1 MNFNNQACQ
10 QNTTKVETMK
20 EEDESAD
27 VPLPEP
33 PITLTDD
40 VKPLEETG
48 TNSVDVPAITSEIEK
63 NTNTDLQLQSD
74 ADLLNKMQESP
85 LTATVFIAAPLL
97 KNHNLK
103 IIGKDK
109 HLGEWGTPQ
118 GEFETILQISTDLFI
133 FKGTVPIPALPG
145 SKFKF
150 VHVNINNQNKEYEGL
165 GPWDDR
171 EEELLPD
178 SWNFFVFKRKRESI
192 VGKWW
197 GSPTTLCS
205 TTFLHKSETKR
216 RIASDF
222 CGILFNHTV
231 SNVLP
236 GTFSTFNL
244 CDKYSIFSMFR
255 FLSM

>member
-27 VPLPEP
+27 VPEP
-33 PITLTDD
+33 PIALTDD

-48 TNSVDVPAITSEIEK
+48 NNSVDVPAITSEIEK
-63 NTNTDLQLQSD
+63 NTKTDFQLQSD
-74 ADLLNKMQESP
+74 ADLLTKMQESP
-85 LTATVFIAAPLL
+85 LTATVFIAAPLV
-97 KNHNLK
+97 KNHDLK
-103 IIGKDK
+103 IIGQDK
-109 HLGEWGTPQ
+109 HLGEWKKPQ
-118 GEFETILQISTDLFI
+118 GEFEIILQISTDIFI

-150 VHVNINNQNKEYEGL
+150 VHVNINDQNKEYEGR
-165 GPWDDR
+165 GPCENR

-178 SWNFFVFKRKRESI
+178 SWNFFVFKQKRESI

-197 GSPTTLCS
+197 GSQTTRGP
-205 TTFLHKSETKR
+205 TTFLHKSETQR
-216 RIASDF
+216 RITSDF
-222 CGILFNHTV
+222 CGFLFNHAV

-236 GTFSTFNL
+236 GTFSTLNL
-244 CDKYSIFSMFR
+244 YDKYSIFSMFR
-255 FLSM
+255 FLLM

>member
-27 VPLPEP
+27 VPEP
-33 PITLTDD
+33 PVALTDD
-40 VKPLEETG
+40 MKPLEETG
-48 TNSVDVPAITSEIEK
+48 TISQDVPAIPSEIEK
-63 NTNTDLQLQSD
+63 NTKTDLELQSN

-85 LTATVFIAAPLL
+85 LTATVFIAAPLV
-97 KNHNLK
+97 KNHDLK
-103 IIGKDK
+103 IIGQNK
-109 HLGEWGTPQ
+109 HLGEWEKPQ
-118 GEFETILQISTDLFI
+118 GEFEIILQISTDIFI

-150 VHVNINNQNKEYEGL
+150 VHVNINDQNKEYEGR
-165 GPWDDR
+165 GPCDNR

-192 VGKWW
+192 VGMWYW
-197 GSPTTLCS
+197 LSPTTLCP

-231 SNVLP
+231 SNILP
-236 GTFSTFNL
+236 GTFSKLNL